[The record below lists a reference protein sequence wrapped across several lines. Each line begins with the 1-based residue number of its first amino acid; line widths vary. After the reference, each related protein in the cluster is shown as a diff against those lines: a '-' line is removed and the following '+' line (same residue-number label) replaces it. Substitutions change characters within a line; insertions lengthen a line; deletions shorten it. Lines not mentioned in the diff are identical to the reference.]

1 KCIGNIGNIGNPL
14 AACQRSIHIQRDTL
28 YNMENFDYITWI
40 VTPLLIFLARLLDV
54 SLATI
59 RHILIFRG
67 MKKVVPVFAFIEV
80 SIWLLAIAQV
90 MQNVSNIA
98 CFLAFAAGFSAGT
111 YVGMVIEERLAL
123 GFQLVRV
130 IFPGDTADLRVS
142 LKQEGYGVTTID
154 ARGARGAV
162 EILLIVSARRRL
174 FKLLDLL
181 AKLDPKPFFTV
192 EDVRSV
198 GSTMLRRSSM
208 PGDFAY
214 EGTVKKK

>member
-1 KCIGNIGNIGNPL
+1 
-14 AACQRSIHIQRDTL
+14 
-28 YNMENFDYITWI
+28 MENFDYITWV
-40 VTPLLIFLARLLDV
+40 VTPLLIFLARLMDV
-54 SLATI
+54 SLATV

-90 MQNVSNIA
+90 MQNLSNVA
-98 CFLAFAAGFSAGT
+98 CFLAFALGFSAGT

-130 IFPGDTADLRVS
+130 IFAGDSNELRDS